1 MTHKTYVIPPERVE
15 ATDFTEINHWLDLDI
30 SFVYGYSPE
39 ALRSVAEKS
48 TGNGY
53 RIIEA
58 LVALTAESSDELF
71 DRPGWSVELADKDWS
86 ARMVSIARSTIGC
99 EPFPYHQ
106 DEPCFIAKK
115 RERDERLLKREAQR
129 LTAVAK
135 TVALPGTRT
144 TAAQVVNVTSPII
157 HPAASTKV
165 EQAAKSPEKPT
176 QSRTKSSTI
185 KSTSA
190 KSDARNYGKPKV
202 SGKVQLEPERYSAIL
217 KPESSLNTN
226 KNLIAGGSV
235 SKAHSDQTAIYL
247 PPMKAGKF
255 SLPHILT
262 GCKATRGGGGNKFRK
277 KWTTECPLEIRNISG
292 YSAGSMVIYYEGEEL
307 SVGDIEL
314 WSKALQFASNRP
326 LGRTISFTQSEM
338 RRALNRPSGGT
349 TYATLRAEVARLERA
364 HFTIR
369 TACPDIVNTL
379 AAYFPDD
386 AALEEAKKTGFVQI
400 SFNLFG
406 TTVTSANT
414 WSIEIPPMVRVL
426 FGEDSFSLYDEA
438 MYFQIRKNTARRL
451 FMLYDRHNLR
461 FPLTSAELQE
471 FTGSTMTGADDLKK
485 LLDSAHTE
493 LVRVGFIANFEY
505 KKSARRNG
513 MQAYVL
519 TANTQGSAHA

>member
-1 MTHKTYVIPPERVE
+1 MAHKTYVIPPERVE
-15 ATDFTEINHWLDLDI
+15 ATDFTEIKHWLDRDI

-39 ALRSVAEKS
+39 ALRNVAENS
-48 TGNGY
+48 TVNGY

-71 DRPGWSVELADKDWS
+71 ERPGWSVELTDKEWC
-86 ARMVSIARSTIGC
+86 ARMVSIARSTIHC

-115 RERDERLLKREAQR
+115 RERDERLLKREAKR
-129 LTAVAK
+129 LTAVAE
-135 TVALPGTRT
+135 
-144 TAAQVVNVTSPII
+144 TAATSPTITTDTALINITSSII
-157 HPAASTKV
+157 LPAPPSKA
-165 EQAAKSPEKPT
+165 EQSAKPPERPTQPLAKSSAIKP
-176 QSRTKSSTI
+176 
-185 KSTSA
+185 TSA
-190 KSDARNYGKPKV
+190 KATARRDEKPKV
-202 SGKVQLEPERYSAIL
+202 SARVQLEPERYSVVRN
-217 KPESSLNTN
+217 PESSINAN
-226 KNLIAGGSV
+226 KSSTTGGSL
-235 SKAHSDQTAIYL
+235 SQTQSDEPAIYL
-247 PPMKAGKF
+247 PPMKAGKL

-262 GCKATRGGGGNKFRK
+262 GSKATRGGGGNKVRK
-277 KWTTECPLEIRNISG
+277 NWTKECPLEIRNISG
-292 YSAGSMVIYYEGEEL
+292 YSSGSMVIFYEGEQL
-307 SVGDIEL
+307 AVGDIEL
-314 WSKALQFASNRP
+314 WSKALQLASNRP

-519 TANTQGSAHA
+519 TANPRGSAYA